1 MGGTL
6 GCDSTPGEGA
16 TFWFELTLP
25 RAEAL
30 PVEAEPAEAPALEAP
45 LRLLLVEDV
54 AVNRELI
61 ATLLAPF
68 EVEIEACENGQLAVD
83 AMVRGGFDL
92 VLMDVQMP
100 VMDGLT
106 ATRAIRALPHAHART
121 TPIIAMTA
129 NVLPEQVRKCLDA
142 GMDDHIGKPISPAS
156 LLGAL
161 SRWSSGREAGAEDQR
176 ASA

>member
-6 GCDSTPGEGA
+6 GCDSVKGEGA

-25 RAEAL
+25 RAGSL
-30 PVEAEPAEAPALEAP
+30 PEEAEAPAPEALDAP

-61 ATLLAPF
+61 TTLLAPF
-68 EVEIEACENGQLAVD
+68 EVTVEICENGLQAVE
-83 AMVRGGFDL
+83 AMGRGGFDL

-106 ATRAIRALPHAHART
+106 ATRAIRALPQAHART

-129 NVLPEQVRKCLDA
+129 NVLPEQVAKCLDA
-142 GMDDHIGKPISPAS
+142 GMDDHIGKPISPAA

-161 SRWSSGREAGAEDQR
+161 SRWSGGREPGVDDLKATA
-176 ASA
+176 